1 MKKKFS
7 VMVAMLCS
15 LCSFGQAP
23 QPVGPLPTQ
32 NQIDWQR
39 METYAFIHF
48 GPNTFGDREWGYGDA
63 PVESFAPTRLD
74 CEQWAKTVKEAGM
87 KGIILTAKHHD
98 GFCLWPTKY
107 TDYSVRNSGLSRGYE
122 GTEVRGYENTSV
134 SSDKANLAPSHPRTP
149 APSVVAP
156 FDVVGQLSAACKKYG
171 LKLGLYLSP
180 WDRHQAF
187 YGTPLYVEYFYAQL
201 EELLTQYGELFEV
214 WFDGANGG
222 DGWYGGAKETRK
234 IDRRTYY
241 NFPRAYEM
249 VARLQPHAVIFS
261 DGGPGCRW
269 VGNEEGHADATNW
282 AFLRIKEVYPGYAN
296 YKELQSGHAD
306 GDTWVASEC
315 NTSIRPG
322 WFYHER
328 EDSKVKSVA
337 KLTDLYYRSV
347 GHNGT
352 FLLNFPV
359 DKEGLIHPIDSAHA
373 VDYHRQVA
381 SELKTNL
388 MEKAKIRGYEGT
400 GVRGYETR
408 GYEGTG
414 VRGYENTSV
423 SSDKANLAPSRHRT
437 PAPSKSIR
445 NLTDNNFD
453 TYWATPDGVTTAT
466 LEVTFRG
473 RQRINR
479 LKLQEYIP
487 LGQRV
492 EQFAIDYLD
501 GKNWV
506 PLKVNEATTTIG
518 YKRLL
523 RFRTIETK
531 KLRIRFEKARGAL
544 CINEMGAYYAPNALE
559 RYDDD
564 GKMIAIG
571 PDEAEGNA
579 VESLPFTLTEKG
591 TEGFLLDMGQTTFLH
606 SLHYQPAQ
614 EGMISHYEL
623 WAGNNPDQLKKIAEG
638 EFSNIRNNPITQDV
652 YFATTEARYLL
663 LRPVQMVTE
672 GEQPKY
678 GLLMVR

>member
-1 MKKKFS
+1 M
-7 VMVAMLCS
+7 
-15 LCSFGQAP
+15 
-23 QPVGPLPTQ
+23 
-32 NQIDWQR
+32 
-39 METYAFIHF
+39 
-48 GPNTFGDREWGYGDA
+48 
-63 PVESFAPTRLD
+63 
-74 CEQWAKTVKEAGM
+74 
-87 KGIILTAKHHD
+87 
-98 GFCLWPTKY
+98 
-107 TDYSVRNSGLSRGYE
+107 
-122 GTEVRGYENTSV
+122 
-134 SSDKANLAPSHPRTP
+134 
-149 APSVVAP
+149 
-156 FDVVGQLSAACKKYG
+156 
-171 LKLGLYLSP
+171 
-180 WDRHQAF
+180 
-187 YGTPLYVEYFYAQL
+187 
-201 EELLTQYGELFEV
+201 
-214 WFDGANGG
+214 
-222 DGWYGGAKETRK
+222 
-234 IDRRTYY
+234 
-241 NFPRAYEM
+241 
-249 VARLQPHAVIFS
+249 
-261 DGGPGCRW
+261 
-269 VGNEEGHADATNW
+269 
-282 AFLRIKEVYPGYAN
+282 
-296 YKELQSGHAD
+296 
-306 GDTWVASEC
+306 
-315 NTSIRPG
+315 
-322 WFYHER
+322 
-328 EDSKVKSVA
+328 
-337 KLTDLYYRSV
+337 

-388 MEKAKIRGYEGT
+388 MEKAKIRGYEI
-400 GVRGYETR
+400 R

-423 SSDKANLAPSRHRT
+423 SSDKANLAPSRPRT